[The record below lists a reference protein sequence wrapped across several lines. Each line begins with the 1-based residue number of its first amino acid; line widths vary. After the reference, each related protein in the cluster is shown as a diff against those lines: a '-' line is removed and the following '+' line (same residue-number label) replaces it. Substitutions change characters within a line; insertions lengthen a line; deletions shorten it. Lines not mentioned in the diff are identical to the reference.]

1 MKGLISRSLVSSIKN
16 AIHSK
21 IFAKYFLV
29 GGFNTVFGYLATIF
43 LYYALEDHFH
53 IILIALLSNVICI
66 TESFLTYKFLIF
78 NSGGNWFHEYLR
90 CYVVYG
96 TTIIVGVLGL
106 WVLVDMM
113 HIPFW
118 LAQGGLVTVSVAIS
132 FFGHKNFTFKGKNE
146 SKKIN

>member
-1 MKGLISRSLVSSIKN
+1 MKSLRSRSFILVIKN
-16 AIHSK
+16 AFVSK

-29 GGFNTVFGYLATIF
+29 GGFNTLFGYLATIF
-43 LYYALEDHFH
+43 LYYALEDRFH
-53 IILIALLSNVICI
+53 IILITLLANVICI

-78 NSGGNWFHEYLR
+78 NTGGKWFHEYLR
-90 CYVVYG
+90 CYAVYG
-96 TTIIVGVLGL
+96 TTIIVGVFGL

-113 HIPFW
+113 RIPFW

-132 FFGHKNFTFKGKNE
+132 FFGHKNFTFKSKNE